1 MFHFANAPIILHFF
15 LELMA
20 IASFFRQPGLQLH
33 DPSPSREGVLVCQ
46 SYAGTLL
53 TLNVICGMYMLLEGV
68 GGFGPVGTAL
78 AWSLS
83 TYHVFPM
90 FRAWDRMQRRR
101 VAGGNYNSEYDIGG
115 GPKGNFRG
123 HLFLFASLVSAG
135 IYGLLRID

>member
-1 MFHFANAPIILHFF
+1 MFHLANVPIIMHFV

-20 IASFFRQPGLQLH
+20 ISSFFRQPGLQLH
-33 DPSPSREGVLVCQ
+33 DPNPSREAVLVCH

-68 GGFGPVGTAL
+68 GRFGPIGTAL

-90 FRAWDRMQRRR
+90 FRAWDRMQRRA
-101 VAGGNYNSEYDIGG
+101 AGGNDISKYDIGG
-115 GPKGNFRG
+115 GPKANFRG
-123 HLFLFASLVSAG
+123 HLLLFVSLVSAG
-135 IYGLLRID
+135 IFGLLPVD

>member
-1 MFHFANAPIILHFF
+1 MFHLANIPISMHFL

-20 IASFFRQPGLQLH
+20 ISSLFRQPGLQLH
-33 DPSPSREGVLVCQ
+33 DPSPSREAVLVCQ

-53 TLNVICGMYMLLEGV
+53 TLNVICGMYMFLQGV
-68 GGFGPVGTAL
+68 GSFGPIGTAL
-78 AWSLS
+78 TWSLS

-90 FRAWDRMQRRR
+90 LRAWDRMQRRH
-101 VAGGNYNSEYDIGG
+101 VAGGNYRPEYDIGG

-123 HLFLFASLVSAG
+123 HLFMFVSLVAAG